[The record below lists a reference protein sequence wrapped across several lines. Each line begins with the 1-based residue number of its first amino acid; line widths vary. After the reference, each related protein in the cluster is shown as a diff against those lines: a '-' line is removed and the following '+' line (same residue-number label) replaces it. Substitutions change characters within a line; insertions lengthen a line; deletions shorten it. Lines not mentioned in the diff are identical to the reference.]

1 MTKTISKK
9 EFLVKVEVELRYIR
23 RKATRVEIN
32 RLDFKT
38 FNERTKTNCIY
49 GQMTGY
55 CWNDRAMRLKSAV
68 SHLCAYLCKNEENEC
83 QLNYKID
90 KQGYS
95 FLEHYLF
102 YSSDKQHKKIYDF
115 LIWKHKGDL
124 NLEFD
129 GVQLTNEDTLCF
141 WAKTEVSTALNDA
154 LAFTELTTSE

>member
-9 EFLVKVEVELRYIR
+9 EFLAKVEVELRYIR
-23 RKATRVEIN
+23 RKATSVEIS
-32 RLDFKT
+32 RLNFKK

-68 SHLCAYLCKNEENEC
+68 SHICAYLSKNEEDEC
-83 QLNYKID
+83 SINYKEDI
-90 KQGYS
+90 QGYS

-102 YSSDKQHKKIYDF
+102 YSSKKQHKKIYDF
-115 LIWKHKGDL
+115 LLWKHKGHL

-129 GVQLTNEDTLCF
+129 GSALQIADVLLY
-141 WAKTEVSTALNDA
+141 WATPQVAILQRAE
-154 LAFTELTTSE
+154 LAIIE